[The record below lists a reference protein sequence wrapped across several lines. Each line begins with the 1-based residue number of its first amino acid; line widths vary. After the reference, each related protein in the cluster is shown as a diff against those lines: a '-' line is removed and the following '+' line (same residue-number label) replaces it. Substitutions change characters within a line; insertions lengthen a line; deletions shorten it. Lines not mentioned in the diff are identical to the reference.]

1 MIGRAGRSGRSGLLR
16 EMYRHRAYY
25 LIIVPALVCLVLTK
39 YVPMAG
45 IVLAFKNFSITGGIW
60 GSEWAGL
67 KYFERMLQS
76 ADFLRVFRN
85 TIVISLLKLATVFP
99 APILFALMLNEVFDV
114 RLKKSFQTI
123 SYLPHFISW
132 VVAGG
137 LFHSF
142 LAFEGPVNYVLETLG
157 RPRVVFMKDPL
168 FFLSAVVMTGIWKTV
183 GWGSIIYLA
192 AIAGID
198 PQLYDAAQID
208 GAGRVQRIRHVTL
221 PAILPVIVVLFLLR
235 IGETFDAGFDQIFNL
250 YSPIVYSVGDIIDTY
265 VYRQGLVNFQ
275 FSYTTAVG
283 VSKNVLGLLLL
294 LIVNY
299 VIRRLGARGTVL

>member
-1 MIGRAGRSGRSGLLR
+1 MTVTGGAGRSGLLR

-25 LIIVPALVCLVLTK
+25 LIIFPALICLVVVK

-85 TIVISLLKLATVFP
+85 TVVISLLKLATVFP

-142 LAFEGPVNYVLETLG
+142 LAFEGPVNYVLEVLG
-157 RPRVVFMKDPL
+157 RPRVVFMKDPF
-168 FFLSAVVMTGIWKTV
+168 FFLASVVVTGIWKTV

>member
-1 MIGRAGRSGRSGLLR
+1 MIGGAGRPGLLR

-25 LIIVPALVCLVLTK
+25 LIILPALVCLAVAK

-114 RLKKSFQTI
+114 RLKKSIQTI

-142 LAFEGPVNYVLETLG
+142 LAFEGPVNYVLEAIG
-157 RPRVVFMKDPL
+157 RPRVVFMKDPF
-168 FFLSAVVMTGIWKTV
+168 FFLLAVVVTGIWKTV

>member
-1 MIGRAGRSGRSGLLR
+1 MTVTGGAGRSGLLR

-25 LIIVPALVCLVLTK
+25 LIILPALVCLVVVK

-85 TIVISLLKLATVFP
+85 TVVISLLKLATVFP

-142 LAFEGPVNYVLETLG
+142 LAFEGPVNYVLEVLG
-157 RPRVVFMKDPL
+157 RPRVVFMKDPF
-168 FFLSAVVMTGIWKTV
+168 FFLASVVVTGIWKTV

>member
-1 MIGRAGRSGRSGLLR
+1 MIGGAGRPGLLR

-25 LIIVPALVCLVLTK
+25 LIILPALVCLAVAK

-114 RLKKSFQTI
+114 RLKKSIQTI

-142 LAFEGPVNYVLETLG
+142 LAFEGPVNYVLEALG
-157 RPRVVFMKDPL
+157 RPRVVFMKDPF
-168 FFLSAVVMTGIWKTV
+168 FFLLAVVVTGIWKTV

-283 VSKNVLGLLLL
+283 MSKNVLGLLLL

>member
-1 MIGRAGRSGRSGLLR
+1 MIGGAGRPGLLR

-25 LIIVPALVCLVLTK
+25 LIILPALVCLAVAK

-99 APILFALMLNEVFDV
+99 APILFALMLNEVFDL
-114 RLKKSFQTI
+114 RLKKSIQTI

-142 LAFEGPVNYVLETLG
+142 LAFEGPVNYVLEALG
-157 RPRVVFMKDPL
+157 RPRVVFMKDPF
-168 FFLSAVVMTGIWKTV
+168 FFLLAVVVTGIWKTV

-283 VSKNVLGLLLL
+283 MSKNVLGLLLL

>member
-1 MIGRAGRSGRSGLLR
+1 MIGGAGRPGLLR

-25 LIIVPALVCLVLTK
+25 LIILPALVCLAVAK

-99 APILFALMLNEVFDV
+99 APILFALMLNEVFDL
-114 RLKKSFQTI
+114 RLKKSIQTI

-142 LAFEGPVNYVLETLG
+142 LAFEGPVNYVLEALG
-157 RPRVVFMKDPL
+157 RPRVVFMKDPF
-168 FFLSAVVMTGIWKTV
+168 FFLLAVVVTGIWKTV

>member
-1 MIGRAGRSGRSGLLR
+1 MIGGRSGLLR

-25 LIIVPALVCLVLTK
+25 LIILPALVCLAVAK
-39 YVPMAG
+39 YIPMAG

-142 LAFEGPVNYVLETLG
+142 LAFEGPVNYVLEMLG
-157 RPRVVFMKDPL
+157 RPRVVFMKDPF
-168 FFLSAVVMTGIWKTV
+168 FFLLAVVVTGIWKTV

>member
-1 MIGRAGRSGRSGLLR
+1 MIGGAGRSGLLR

-25 LIIVPALVCLVLTK
+25 LIIVPALVCLVAVK

-45 IVLAFKNFSITGGIW
+45 IVLAFKNFTITGGIW

-85 TIVISLLKLATVFP
+85 TVMISLLKLFTVFP
-99 APILFALMLNEVFDV
+99 APILFALMLNEVFGV

-142 LAFEGPVNYVLETLG
+142 LAFEGPVNYVLVELFG
-157 RPRVVFMKDPL
+157 RTRGVVFMQDPF
-168 FFLSAVVMTGIWKTV
+168 FFLLAVVVTGIWKTV

-235 IGETFDAGFDQIFNL
+235 VGEMFEAGFDQIFNL

-283 VSKNVLGLLLL
+283 VSQNLLGLLLL

>member
-1 MIGRAGRSGRSGLLR
+1 MIGGAGRPGLLR

-25 LIIVPALVCLVLTK
+25 LIILPALVCLAVAK

-114 RLKKSFQTI
+114 RLKKSIQTI

-142 LAFEGPVNYVLETLG
+142 LAFEGPVNYVLEALG
-157 RPRVVFMKDPL
+157 RPRVVFMKDPF
-168 FFLSAVVMTGIWKTV
+168 FFLLAVVVTGIWKTV

>member
-1 MIGRAGRSGRSGLLR
+1 MIGGAGRSGLLR

-25 LIIVPALVCLVLTK
+25 LIILPALICLAVAK

-157 RPRVVFMKDPL
+157 RPRVVFMKDPF
-168 FFLSAVVMTGIWKTV
+168 FFLLAVVVTGIWKTV

>member
-1 MIGRAGRSGRSGLLR
+1 MTVTGGAGRSGLLR

-25 LIIVPALVCLVLTK
+25 LIILPALICLVVVK

-85 TIVISLLKLATVFP
+85 TVVISLLKLATVFP

-142 LAFEGPVNYVLETLG
+142 LAFEGPVNYVLEVLG
-157 RPRVVFMKDPL
+157 RPRVVFMKDPF
-168 FFLSAVVMTGIWKTV
+168 FFLASVVVTGIWKTV

>member
-1 MIGRAGRSGRSGLLR
+1 MIGGRSGLLR

-25 LIIVPALVCLVLTK
+25 LIIVPALVCLAVAK
-39 YVPMAG
+39 YIPMAG

-142 LAFEGPVNYVLETLG
+142 LAFEGPVNYVLEMLG
-157 RPRVVFMKDPL
+157 RPRVVFMKDPF
-168 FFLSAVVMTGIWKTV
+168 FFLLAVVVTGIWKTV